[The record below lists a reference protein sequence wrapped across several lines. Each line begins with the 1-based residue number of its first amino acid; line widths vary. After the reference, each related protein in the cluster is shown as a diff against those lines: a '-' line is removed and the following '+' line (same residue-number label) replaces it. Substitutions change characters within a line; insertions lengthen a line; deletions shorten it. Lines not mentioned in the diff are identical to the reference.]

1 MHGRQMRIQL
11 RQIANARTV
20 ASAVAKDS
28 CQDRADAGGRP
39 NLIQRKEGAPAAGNS
54 KGPLPNRAAASNQT
68 HRWEELMS
76 AAQQA
81 LLMTGEL
88 FALSFAA
95 IFAVWFADRLR
106 RGITGRP

>member
-1 MHGRQMRIQL
+1 MRTFGREK
-11 RQIANARTV
+11 
-20 ASAVAKDS
+20 AVPK
-28 CQDRADAGGRP
+28 
-39 NLIQRKEGAPAAGNS
+39 LIQRKDGAPATGNS
-54 KGPLPNRAAASNQT
+54 QGPPPNRAAGPIKQ

-95 IFAVWFADRLR
+95 IFAAWFADRLR